1 MRTAQSK
8 CRCLTSFKE
17 RDLTPCEDEVS
28 LILARAVLVKIGKV
42 LRSTLSHHV
51 SVEVVKVVLSVVHAW
66 IGGIER
72 DSVLVITVVIIK
84 VSNERQ
90 IVSRLLVL

>member
-8 CRCLTSFKE
+8 CRCLRSFKE
-17 RDLTPCEDEVS
+17 RDLTPSEDEVS
-28 LILARAVLVKIGKV
+28 LVLARAVLVKFGKV

-51 SVEVVKVVLSVVHAW
+51 SVEVVKVVLSVVHAR